1 MSAEE
6 NPRVEASQFAP
17 PAEMNEMD
25 EPGHFTQFYEED
37 TFLLDTV
44 AKFIGGSLEANGGGV
59 VIATRPHSD
68 GIAKR
73 LNARGLDLA
82 AARERGQYVRL
93 EAAETLSMFMDEGS
107 PDPQRFADVVG
118 GVLARMSQDGWPR
131 VRAFGE
137 MVALLCAKGNLNGA
151 LRLDELWN
159 NLGSGKAC
167 SLLCAY
173 PLQQF
178 ASTDDSTPCLHTCRT
193 PSRAIA
199 PARYRTLLTLDE
211 RLRSITALQQKAQSL
226 ETE

>member
-6 NPRVEASQFAP
+6 NPRVEASQLVP

-37 TFLLDTV
+37 AFLLDTV

-118 GVLARMSQDGWPR
+118 ASSRGCPRTDGRACAPSAKWWRCSARR
-131 VRAFGE
+131 E
-137 MVALLCAKGNLNGA
+137 
-151 LRLDELWN
+151 
-159 NLGSGKAC
+159 
-167 SLLCAY
+167 
-173 PLQQF
+173 
-178 ASTDDSTPCLHTCRT
+178 
-193 PSRAIA
+193 I
-199 PARYRTLLTLDE
+199 
-211 RLRSITALQQKAQSL
+211 
-226 ETE
+226 